1 MHPIE
6 QLRLVARAG
15 REQPTLLAREAASAL
30 GAFAGEPAALVTAC
44 RRLVDRQSTCGP
56 VWWVASRVLN
66 ASDPATEA
74 WRAGND
80 LGRDRTASMLAAALP
95 DDTTVVVL
103 GWPDQVS
110 EALVRRGDVKVLAV
124 DAMDEGAT
132 LAGWLRRADS
142 DAEVV
147 AESGLAGAVAESGLV
162 LIEASAMGP
171 TGVLAVGGSAA
182 AAAVGKGLGVPVWV
196 VVGEGRLLPADLWD
210 GLVDRLAG
218 RGPAWD
224 QDTEIVPI
232 EWVDAVVGPTG
243 AVSVEDAVT
252 RPTCPSAPELVRFR
266 PH

>member
-1 MHPIE
+1 VHPIE

-95 DDTTVVVL
+95 DEVTVVVL

-110 EALVRRGDVKVLAV
+110 DALVRRGDVKALVV
-124 DAMDEGAT
+124 DALDEGAA

-147 AESGLAGAVAESGLV
+147 AESGLAGAVAESGMV

-171 TGVLAVGGSAA
+171 TGVLAASGSAA

-196 VVGEGRLLPADLWD
+196 VAGEGRMLPPDLWD
-210 GLVDRLAG
+210 ALADGLAG

-224 QDTEIVPI
+224 QPEEVVPVEWIDT
-232 EWVDAVVGPTG
+232 VVGPTG
-243 AVSVEDAVT
+243 ALSVEDALA
-252 RPTCPSAPELVRFR
+252 RPTCPAAPELVRFR

>member
-6 QLRLVARAG
+6 HLRLVARAG
-15 REQPTLLAREAASAL
+15 REDPTLLAREAASAL

-66 ASDPATEA
+66 SADPATEA

-95 DDTTVVVL
+95 DDATVVVL
-103 GWPDQVS
+103 GWPGQVG
-110 EALVRRGDVKVLAV
+110 EALARRGDVKALIV
-124 DAMDEGAT
+124 DACDEGTAF
-132 LAGWLRRADS
+132 AGWLRRADS

-147 AESGLAGAVAESGLV
+147 RESGVGGAVAEASLV
-162 LIEASAMGP
+162 LVEASAMGP
-171 TGVLAVGGSAA
+171 TGALAASGSAA

-196 VVGEGRLLPADLWD
+196 VAGEGRMLPSDLWD
-210 GLVDRLAG
+210 GIVERLAG

-224 QDTEIVPI
+224 QDEEIVPV
-232 EWVDAVVGPTG
+232 EWIDTVIGPTG
-243 AVSVEDAVT
+243 SLPVT
-252 RPTCPSAPELVRFR
+252 EALARPTCPSAPELVRFR
-266 PH
+266 PQ